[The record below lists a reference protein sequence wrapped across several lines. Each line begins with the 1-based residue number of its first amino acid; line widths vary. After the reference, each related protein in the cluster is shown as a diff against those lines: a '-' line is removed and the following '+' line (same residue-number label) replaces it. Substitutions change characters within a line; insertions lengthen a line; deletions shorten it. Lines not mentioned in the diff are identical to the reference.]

1 MISFLSNFIAH
12 YLFKNQIIEK
22 EKVPVCQYG
31 FEIIVSTF
39 MGFLIV
45 SVIGIVL
52 NEFAEALL
60 FYFLF
65 VIVRMFTG
73 GYHAETH
80 FKCKLTLSVCC
91 LSVLILS
98 KYYIYF
104 EKAYIFLLI
113 PYLITVC
120 LFAPVEHINAPLNDN
135 KTRNR
140 VVSIIMAIL
149 LAISNLV
156 IYSYMPKLVTVSSLT
171 LFIIAMLIIIS
182 KIKERRCFYEKSKKK
197 FLILELN

>member
-22 EKVPVCQYG
+22 EKIPVCQYG

-52 NEFAEALL
+52 NEFAESLL

-98 KYYIYF
+98 KYYIFYF

-140 VVSIIMAIL
+140 IVSIIMAIL
-149 LAISNLV
+149 LTTSNLV
-156 IYSYMPKLVTVSSLT
+156 IYIYIPKLVIVSSLT
-171 LFIIAMLIIIS
+171 LFVIAMLIIIS
-182 KIKERRCFYEKSKKK
+182 KIKERRCFYEKSNKK
-197 FLILELN
+197 NS